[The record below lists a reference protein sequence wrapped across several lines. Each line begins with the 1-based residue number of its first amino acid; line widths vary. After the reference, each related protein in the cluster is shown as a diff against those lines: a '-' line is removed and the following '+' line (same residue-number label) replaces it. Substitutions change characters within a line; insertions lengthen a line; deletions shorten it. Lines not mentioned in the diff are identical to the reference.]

1 MIIGGGK
8 MGQALARGF
17 LSSGAVEPGS
27 MAIVEV
33 SESAKGELSRLFP
46 QSHILPA
53 PEPASSTIL
62 AVKPGDV
69 EATISQLPDKSK
81 QRVLSIAAGVSTA
94 ALEVWL
100 GGKVPVIRA
109 MPNTPAMLGVGMTA
123 LCSGRFC
130 VESDLEWA
138 ERLMSGVGKVVVV
151 KEALFDAVTA
161 VSGSGPAYVFL
172 VAEAMIDAAIS
183 EGLSLDLAS
192 QLVTQTIYGS
202 ASMLIGNE
210 SPTKLRHDVTSPG
223 GTTAKGISALEEQA
237 LRAAFVQAISAASKR
252 SKEIAAEIF
261 KH

>member
-1 MIIGGGK
+1 
-8 MGQALARGF
+8 MGQALAHGF

-27 MAIVEV
+27 LAIVEL
-33 SESAKGELSRLFP
+33 SESARDQLTRLFP
-46 QSHILPA
+46 KSNILSSPGA
-53 PEPASSTIL
+53 ASSTIL

-69 EATISQLPDKSK
+69 ESLITKLPDESK

-109 MPNTPAMLGVGMTA
+109 MPNTPAMMGAGMTA
-123 LCSGRFC
+123 LCAGRFC
-130 VESDLEWA
+130 SESDLEWA
-138 ERLMSGVGKVVVV
+138 GRLMSGVGKVVVV

-161 VSGSGPAYVFL
+161 VSGSGPAYIFL

-183 EGLSLDLAS
+183 EGLSFDLAS
-192 QLVTQTIYGS
+192 QLVTQTIYGA

-223 GTTAKGISALEEQA
+223 GTTAKGVGALEEQA
-237 LRAAFVQAISAASKR
+237 LRAAFSQAISAASKR
-252 SKEIAAEIF
+252 SKEIAADLF